1 MTEYS
6 NEQYFRSKEFKVL
19 LNRYE
24 QDACS
29 GEPSY
34 FEPDELTDIAEY
46 YQDHGDTDQAL
57 HAVNRAI
64 STFLLF
70 RARYA
75 LLREDNPQEAE
86 RYARQIDDK
95 TDFDYYYLIA
105 EIMLYRG
112 QAAQADSYLY
122 QHFQEIDNDDR
133 ADYIYDVASLLVD

>member
-6 NEQYFRSKEFKVL
+6 NEQYFRSNEFKVL

-24 QDACS
+24 QDTCS

-34 FEPDELTDIAEY
+34 FEPDELTNIAEY

-57 HAVNRAI
+57 HAVDRAI
-64 STFLLF
+64 STFPGTATPLLF

-86 RYARQIDDK
+86 RYAQLIDDK
-95 TDFDYYYLIA
+95 TDFDYY
-105 EIMLYRG
+105 
-112 QAAQADSYLY
+112 
-122 QHFQEIDNDDR
+122 
-133 ADYIYDVASLLVD
+133 